1 MPHSYSIN
9 LIHCVFATKGR
20 RPLIPDAHQ
29 PRLARYL
36 ATVAQTEGAHLIEC
50 GGIAD
55 HVHLLLD
62 VPPKLGLA
70 ELIAKLKANSSRWIK
85 AEVGD
90 FAWQAGY
97 GAFSVSPS
105 RAEAVRAYIR
115 NQAEHHR
122 KRTFEEEFAE
132 FLKAAGVEFDPAN
145 MFGE

>member
-1 MPHSYSIN
+1 MPHTYSVN

-29 PRLARYL
+29 LRLARYL
-36 ATVAQTEGAHLIEC
+36 ATVAQSEGAHLVEC
-50 GGIAD
+50 SGIAD

-62 VPPKLGLA
+62 VPPKLSLA
-70 ELIAKLKANSSRWIK
+70 ELLSKLKANSSRWMK
-85 AEVGD
+85 AEVRD

-105 RAEAVRAYIR
+105 RAQAVQTYIC
-115 NQAEHHR
+115 NQSEHHR

-132 FLKAAGVEFDPAN
+132 LLRSA
-145 MFGE
+145 